1 MKNEYWIW
9 RTKDFS
15 TNGMAYHVIADWDV
29 NGAARTKETY
39 PIYNLHEISFTK
51 ALTAARDAGFSI
63 KLNHI

>member
-29 NGAARTKETY
+29 NGKARTDETY
-39 PIYNLHEISFTK
+39 PVFNLHRTSYSEAIK
-51 ALTAARDAGFSI
+51 IAIELGFRLS
-63 KLNHI
+63 